1 MIVGNLRLLFCKF
14 APDISNQMTAIE
26 SIRHSIAPELVRLN
40 QQIKGALASSNG
52 LMNKVV
58 DEYLTVKG
66 KQIRPILVILTAKL
80 FGEVNDKVI
89 AAAASVEMLHNATLI
104 HDDVVDES
112 KMRRSIPTVNSAWDN
127 QIAVLVGDFFV
138 SSALQQSIMTG
149 DLRIVE
155 ALAHLGKV
163 LSLGE
168 VDQIYNA
175 RYHCLDEEA
184 YFKIISYKTASLFVS
199 CIRMGAYAVDGGGER
214 LAAMERFAELLG
226 LCFQIRDDIFD
237 YYRDESEVGK
247 PTGNDLREG
256 KITLPL
262 LYALNRTELPEHD
275 AMLTLSKKEILEE
288 ADIETL
294 IEFAKRVGG
303 IDYAYST
310 MERLRDEA
318 YGLLEAFPQS
328 ATVDDFKAIFRYIIT
343 RRY

>member
-1 MIVGNLRLLFCKF
+1 
-14 APDISNQMTAIE
+14 MTPIE
-26 SIRHSIAPELVRLN
+26 SIRHSISTELERLN
-40 QQIKGALASSNG
+40 CRISDALMSNNS
-52 LMNKVV
+52 LMNRVV
-58 DEYLTVKG
+58 EGYLATKG
-66 KQIRPILVILTAKL
+66 KQVRPILVILTAKL
-80 FGEVNDKVI
+80 FGEINDRVI

-104 HDDVVDES
+104 HDDVVDET
-112 KMRRSIPTVNSAWDN
+112 KLRRGRQTVNSIWDN

-138 SSALQQSIMTG
+138 SSALQQSISTG

-155 ALAHLGKV
+155 ALAHLGKI

-184 YFKIISYKTASLFVS
+184 YFKIISHKTASLFVS
-199 CIRMGAYAVDGGGER
+199 CIKMGVYAVDAEGP
-214 LAAMERFAELLG
+214 LLKDMERFAELLG

-237 YYRDESEVGK
+237 YYTDDEVGK

-262 LYALNRTELPEHD
+262 LYALTQAENPERD
-275 AMLTLSKKEILEE
+275 AMLELSKKEQLKE
-288 ADIETL
+288 AEIESL
-294 IEFAKRVGG
+294 IDYARRAGG

-310 MERLRDEA
+310 MDRLRDEA
-318 YGLLEAFPQS
+318 MALLSGFPESQ
-328 ATVDDFKAIFRYIIT
+328 TVEDFRSIFNYIIS

>member
-1 MIVGNLRLLFCKF
+1 
-14 APDISNQMTAIE
+14 MTPIE
-26 SIRHSIAPELVRLN
+26 SIRHSISSELDRLN
-40 QQIKGALASSNG
+40 RRINDALMSNNG
-52 LMNKVV
+52 LMNRVV
-58 DEYLTVKG
+58 DGYLTTKG

-80 FGEVNDKVI
+80 FGEVSDRVI

-112 KMRRSIPTVNSAWDN
+112 KLRRGQATVNSVWDN

-138 SSALQQSIMTG
+138 SSALQQSISTG

-155 ALAHLGKV
+155 ALAHLGKI

-184 YFKIISYKTASLFVS
+184 YFKIISHKTASLFVS
-199 CIRMGAYAVDGGGER
+199 CIKMGAYAVDADGPKVES
-214 LAAMERFAELLG
+214 MERFAELLG

-237 YYRDESEVGK
+237 YYSNDEVGK

-262 LYALNRTELPEHD
+262 LYALTKTDDPERE
-275 AMLTLSKKEILEE
+275 AMLALSKKEQLEE
-288 ADIETL
+288 TEIETL
-294 IEFAKRVGG
+294 IDYARRAGG

-310 MERLRDEA
+310 MDRLRDEA
-318 YGLLEAFPQS
+318 MQLLSGFSESQ
-328 ATVDDFKAIFRYIIT
+328 TVEDFRSIFDYIIL